1 MQFDQLR
8 RRKFITLLGGAAVA
22 PFWPD
27 AARAQQAAL
36 PVVVYIDLPEQAR
49 RLALARGLAE
59 AGYVEGQNVAIEFH
73 ESSARYDR
81 IPELVAALIRRNV
94 AVITTSITPAAL
106 AAKTATTTIP
116 IVFATA
122 ADPVGLGL
130 VASLSHPGANVTG
143 ISFFAA
149 ELAAK
154 RLGFL
159 RDLLPKATRV
169 ALLVNPAD
177 AVRAEATVRDVEAAA
192 RRLGLQIHVL
202 HASTSSEIDA
212 AFASL
217 ASDRCDALF
226 LAPDAFFNSRRV
238 QLAIMAA
245 RHAIPTTFGVRDYV
259 EAGGLMSYGTSVT
272 DSVRQVGIYA
282 GRILKGAKPSDLP
295 VLQPTKFELVI
306 NLHTAKALGLTVP
319 ATLQATTDEVIE

>member
-1 MQFDQLR
+1 MKR
-8 RRKFITLLGGAAVA
+8 RTFITLLGGAAGVPA
-22 PFWPD
+22 LLRPC
-27 AARAQQAAL
+27 AARAEQAAR
-36 PVVVYIDLPEQAR
+36 PVVVYVDVAQQAR
-49 RLALARGLAE
+49 LSALARGLAE
-59 AGYVEGQNVAIEFH
+59 TGYVDGQNVAIEFH
-73 ESSARYDR
+73 ESSARYDGF
-81 IPELVAALIRRNV
+81 PELIAALIRRNV

-106 AAKTATTTIP
+106 AAKAATTTIP
-116 IVFATA
+116 IVFSTA

-130 VASLSHPGANVTG
+130 VASLSRPGGNVTG

-159 RDLLPKATRV
+159 RDLLPKAARV
-169 ALLVNPAD
+169 AVLVNPAD
-177 AVRAEATVRDVEAAA
+177 AVRAESTVRDVEAAA
-192 RRLGLQIHVL
+192 RRVGLQIHVL
-202 HASTSSEIDA
+202 HASTSNEIDA

-217 ASDRCDALF
+217 ARERCDALF

-282 GRILKGAKPSDLP
+282 GRILKGAKPADLP

-306 NLHTAKALGLTVP
+306 NLHTAKALGLSVP
-319 ATLQATTDEVIE
+319 DGLQAAADEVIE

>member
-1 MQFDQLR
+1 MQFDQLGR
-8 RRKFITLLGGAAVA
+8 REFITLLGSTAA
-22 PFWPD
+22 WPL
-27 AARAQQAAL
+27 AARAQQPAL
-36 PVVVYIDLPEQAR
+36 PVVVYIDLAERAR

-59 AGYVEGQNVAIEFH
+59 VGYVEGQNVAIEFH
-73 ESSARYDR
+73 ESSALYDR
-81 IPELVAALIRRNV
+81 FPELVAALIRRNV

-116 IVFATA
+116 IVFSTA

-130 VASLSHPGANVTG
+130 VASLSHPGGNVTG
-143 ISFFAA
+143 ITFFAA

-159 RDLLPKATRV
+159 RDLLPMATRV

-177 AVRAEATVRDVEAAA
+177 AVRAESTVRDVEAAA
-192 RRLGLQIHVL
+192 RRLGLKIYIL

-217 ASDRCDALF
+217 ASERCDALF

-282 GRILKGAKPSDLP
+282 GRILKGAKPADLP

-306 NLHTAKALGLTVP
+306 NLHTARALGLEVP
-319 ATLQATTDEVIE
+319 PTLLAAADEVIE